1 MNKFIIKNFCLTIM
15 FSILFVLQTK
25 CEVLVGLEVL
35 QQQKFKILVGKKV
48 GLITNH
54 TGLTKKGE
62 HIFDLLYNAKGV
74 KLVAVFSPEHGFLGD
89 KDQPIDGVYYEPR
102 TNIPIYSLYG
112 KIKKPTKEMLKDI
125 DILVF
130 DIQDIGARFYTYI
143 TTLALCMQAAKEN
156 NIPIVVLD
164 RPNPITGIYV
174 EGNVTDKKFLGG
186 FASYYPLAV
195 RHGMTIGELALM
207 FNKEFK
213 IGCKLKV
220 IKMKGWKRSM
230 WFDETGIPWVNTSPN
245 IRSLNAAI
253 LYPGIAYFEAGTNV
267 TEGRGTEKPFEYVGA
282 PWIIAEEWAKE
293 LNSRNIPGVEFI
305 PIQFTPTAYKYKG
318 QQCNGVYIKITDRDK
333 LKVVELGLH
342 MLDSVIKLY
351 GDKFVLPEG
360 FDVLA
365 GRSYIR
371 EMLFSREPVEKIVEK
386 WQPELQEFLK
396 IRKKYLLYD

>member
-1 MNKFIIKNFCLTIM
+1 
-15 FSILFVLQTK
+15 
-25 CEVLVGLEVL
+25 
-35 QQQKFKILVGKKV
+35 
-48 GLITNH
+48 
-54 TGLTKKGE
+54 
-62 HIFDLLYNAKGV
+62 
-74 KLVAVFSPEHGFLGD
+74 
-89 KDQPIDGVYYEPR
+89 
-102 TNIPIYSLYG
+102 
-112 KIKKPTKEMLKDI
+112 
-125 DILVF
+125 
-130 DIQDIGARFYTYI
+130 
-143 TTLALCMQAAKEN
+143 
-156 NIPIVVLD
+156 
-164 RPNPITGIYV
+164 
-174 EGNVTDKKFLGG
+174 
-186 FASYYPLAV
+186 
-195 RHGMTIGELALM
+195 
-207 FNKEFK
+207 
-213 IGCKLKV
+213 
-220 IKMKGWKRSM
+220 M

-253 LYPGIAYFEAGTNV
+253 LYPGTAYFEAGTNV

>member
-1 MNKFIIKNFCLTIM
+1 
-15 FSILFVLQTK
+15 
-25 CEVLVGLEVL
+25 
-35 QQQKFKILVGKKV
+35 
-48 GLITNH
+48 
-54 TGLTKKGE
+54 
-62 HIFDLLYNAKGV
+62 V

-220 IKMKGWKRSM
+220 IKMKGWKRSR
-230 WFDETGIPWVNTSPN
+230 WLDETGIPWVNTSPN
-245 IRSLNAAI
+245 IRSLNTAI
-253 LYPGIAYFEAGTNV
+253 LYPGTAYFEAGTNV

-371 EMLFSREPVEKIVEK
+371 EMLLSREPVEKIVEK

>member
-253 LYPGIAYFEAGTNV
+253 LYPGTAYFEAGTNV

-282 PWIIAEEWAKE
+282 PWINAEEWAKE

-371 EMLFSREPVEKIVEK
+371 EMLLSREPVEKIVEK

>member
-15 FSILFVLQTK
+15 FSILFVLQTR
-25 CEVLVGLEVL
+25 CEILVGLEVL

-54 TGLTKKGE
+54 TGLTKNGE

-89 KDQPIDGVYYEPR
+89 KDWPIDGVYYEPR

-156 NIPIVVLD
+156 NIPMVVLD

-207 FNKEFK
+207 FNKEFE

-230 WFDETGIPWVNTSPN
+230 WLDETGIPWVNTSPN
-245 IRSLNAAI
+245 MRSLNAAT
-253 LYPGIAYFEAGTNV
+253 LYPGTAYFEAGTNV

-282 PWIIAEEWAKE
+282 PWINAEEWAKE

-333 LKVVELGLH
+333 LKVVELGVH

-371 EMLFSREPVEKIVEK
+371 EMLLSREPVEKIVEK